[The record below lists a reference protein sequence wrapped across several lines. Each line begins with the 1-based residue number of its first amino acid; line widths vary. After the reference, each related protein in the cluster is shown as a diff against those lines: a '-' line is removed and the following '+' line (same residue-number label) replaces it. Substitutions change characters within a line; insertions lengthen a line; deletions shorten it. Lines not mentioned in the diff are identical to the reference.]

1 MAPTGLAGPAWQVRT
16 HFLQRF
22 GSAALISVIGAV
34 PAIAAAKYAS
44 NEVTS
49 DTAKDVGT
57 DLGNAV
63 GDAMT
68 DYLNIPRRSASIKAR
83 S

>member
-1 MAPTGLAGPAWQVRT
+1 
-16 HFLQRF
+16 
-22 GSAALISVIGAV
+22 VIGAV

-68 DYLNIPRRSASIKAR
+68 DYLNIPSTISVDQGAVVMVRVDTDLGFF
-83 S
+83 